1 MCGVKQIISFVFAS
15 FLSVVYADFSFSK
28 YLNFNSNPY
37 YEKNSCNVL
46 AFTGGGSYGA
56 IQVGILDTL
65 VNDKDKIPNQF
76 DIITG
81 ISAGGLNAA
90 FLSYYPNLTIA
101 LPDLKQ
107 IILNIT
113 SDGVYKK
120 DYFNLFSRWS
130 IYDNAPLEY
139 TLRNII
145 TNKLN
150 NNPNNTQKT
159 IRKTLIGAT
168 NIITEELDVY
178 DYALL
183 DYENKINLLMSTTAI
198 PLIFPPR
205 IMHNKLYIDGGV
217 INNEMIIQA
226 LGAMRCKDYSV
237 VVISAS
243 PRKKQNKKIDGLLS
257 YISSVTKLIINTFDN
272 QLSEIIS
279 VKCEYPIGTL
289 KLCYPNSSTILN
301 GISILDF
308 DKGELL
314 YEIGK
319 NNYTCENHIIC

>member
-1 MCGVKQIISFVFAS
+1 MGGFKQMITFVFTA
-15 FLSVVYADFSFSK
+15 FLSVVSADFHLSK
-28 YLNFNSNPY
+28 FLNFNSNPY

-56 IQVGILDTL
+56 IQVGILDSL

-90 FLSYYPNLTIA
+90 FLSYYPNLSLA

-113 SDGVYKK
+113 TESVYKK

-130 IYDNAPLEY
+130 IYDNSPLEY

-150 NNPNNTQKT
+150 NNYTQK
-159 IRKTLIGAT
+159 IMRKTLIGTT
-168 NIITEELDVY
+168 NLLTEELDVY
-178 DYALL
+178 NYALL
-183 DYENKINLLMSTTAI
+183 DYEDKINVLMSTTAI

-205 IMHNKLYIDGGV
+205 KMNNQLYVDGGV
-217 INNEMIIQA
+217 INNEMIFQA

-243 PRKKQNKKIDGLLS
+243 PRKKHNKKIDGLIS
-257 YISSVTKLIINTFDN
+257 YVGSVTKLIINTFDN
-272 QLSEIIS
+272 QVSEIIS

-289 KLCYPNSSTILN
+289 KLCYPISSTILN
-301 GISILDF
+301 DISILDF
-308 DKGELL
+308 DKGGIL